1 VLDQRSEHDDMLQ
14 LLRER
19 FAQDSDEQ
27 ILPRLTRWLA
37 DPLKPVNEAGYFRP
51 SPLVLVVLVV
61 GLIAVGAFLY
71 FGYWAQ

>member
-1 VLDQRSEHDDMLQ
+1 MGQSGEGDEMLQ
-14 LLRER
+14 LVKER
-19 FAQDSDEQ
+19 FAQDSDAQ
-27 ILPRLTRWLA
+27 ILSRFTRWLA

-51 SPLVLVVLVV
+51 SPVLLAVLVV